1 MTASKNSLYRYY
13 RPIDFHDFVGQKNVV
28 TILTN
33 QIKDQSFSHALLF
46 TGPKGCGKTSLARI
60 FAKAINCEANKTPGV
75 SIPCNQCAHCL
86 RVQENKAL
94 NIIELDGASNNGVEE
109 VRNLI
114 ENSRLAPL
122 GAPYK
127 VFIIDEVHMLSKG
140 AFNALLK
147 TLEEPPHHMVF
158 ILATTEFDKIPTTI
172 ISRCQT
178 FNLHKISNSEM
189 VERLL
194 KIAQAEGLELEL
206 EAANEIFNLSEGS
219 LRDALNVLQQLI
231 ATKKTIIN
239 LDLVQEYFQ
248 IPTKQDK
255 INILHNLLNHQSQA
269 LINYFETIQ
278 QRGLNLDLFILGLLE
293 IIKEIL
299 EFRLTDN
306 NSFLKVVSVDEA
318 SILNAEIE
326 DYFVIGD
333 ALTAVFQ
340 KNKNLSGDY
349 NYVLISLL
357 KALQKLSPKPKI
369 INPGDEKII
378 NNSSVLTR
386 EELIIRRENLLSK
399 PRKVSLNLWSNKQI
413 FNILTASSK
422 PNRDQVVNTLNAIFS
437 VDSEGKLLDETDAQ
451 QFISWYGGEI
461 VAVSDCE
468 VLIRFENEEE
478 LKFFQEEMADKQW
491 PQIIETKFNRP
502 YVVYG
507 IDRKYWEILKRE
519 YVLKKDNLEP
529 HQHITWNQIYTPLET
544 MRKEQEEFVQ
554 LAGHLFGD
562 LVEFEEESRAQH

>member
-1 MTASKNSLYRYY
+1 MTSLKNSLYRYY

-46 TGPKGCGKTSLARI
+46 TGPRGCGKTSLARI
-60 FAKAINCEANKTPGV
+60 FAKAINCEANKSPDAA
-75 SIPCNQCAHCL
+75 IPCNQCPHCL
-86 RVQENKAL
+86 SIQENKAL

-147 TLEEPPHHMVF
+147 TLEEPPRHMVF

-189 VERLL
+189 VKRLL
-194 KIAQAEGLELEL
+194 KIAQAEGLQLEL

-231 ATKKTIIN
+231 ATKKTVIN

-255 INILHNLLNHQSQA
+255 INILKNLLNHQSQA
-269 LINYFETIQ
+269 LISYFETIH

-306 NSFLKVVSVDEA
+306 KSFLKTISVNEV
-318 SILNAEIE
+318 SILSAEIE

-357 KALQKLSPKPKI
+357 KALQKLSPKPKTI
-369 INPGDEKII
+369 DSGVKQTT
-378 NNSSVLTR
+378 NNSPALTR

-399 PRKVSLNLWSNKQI
+399 PRKVSLSLWTNNQI

-422 PNRDQVVNTLNAIFS
+422 SNRDQVVNTLKTIFS
-437 VDSEGKLLDETDAQ
+437 VDVADNLLSEADAQ
-451 QFISWYGGEI
+451 QFISWYSGEI

-468 VLIRFENEEE
+468 ILIRFENEEE
-478 LKFFQEEMADKQW
+478 LKFFQEEMTQKQW
-491 PQIIETKFNRP
+491 PQIVETKFKHP
-502 YVVYG
+502 YVIYG

-519 YVLKKDNLEP
+519 YMLKKDNLEP
-529 HQHITWNQIYTPLET
+529 HQHITWNQVYSPLET
-544 MRKEQEEFVQ
+544 LRQEQEDFVQ

-562 LVEFEEESRAQH
+562 LVEFEEESRAQR